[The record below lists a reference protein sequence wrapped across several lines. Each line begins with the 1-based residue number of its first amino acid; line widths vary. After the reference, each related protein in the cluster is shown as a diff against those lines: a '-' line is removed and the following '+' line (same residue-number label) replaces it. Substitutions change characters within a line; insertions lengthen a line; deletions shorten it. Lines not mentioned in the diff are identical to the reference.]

1 MPLTVVVGGQ
11 YGSEGKGKVT
21 SYLALR
27 DDVDIVIRCGG
38 PNSGHTVD
46 FKGQRYELRSLPAGF
61 INQRSRLLLATGSLI
76 NPEILLTE
84 IKVAGIDPKRVGV
97 DRHAGAISASE
108 GEEERKLYLGD
119 RLGSTLSGT
128 GIGVANRVLRSPDFK
143 LAKDIPELQGFL
155 TDVSA
160 EVNSTLDKGGKV
172 IIEGTQGFGLSVYHS
187 PHYPYAT
194 SRDTTA
200 SGFLSEVGVSP
211 RLVTDIVMAIRTY
224 PIRVAGSSGP
234 LSNEITW
241 EEVRRRS
248 GYPTDI
254 REFTTTTKKL
264 RRVGL
269 FDLDLVKRAASVNRP
284 TQIALHGADYL
295 SHLNKGLRSYD
306 LLQCETRGFVEQLE
320 RALCTRVS
328 LIGTGP
334 ANEEFI
340 DRVRTHQDQLDMS
353 SFGNIRVPQG

>member
-27 DDVDIVIRCGG
+27 DNVDIVVRCGG
-38 PNSGHTVD
+38 PNSGHTVEV
-46 FKGQRYELRSLPAGF
+46 GEQRYELRLLPCGF
-61 INQRSRLLLATGSLI
+61 INPNTRLLLAAGSLI
-76 NPEILLTE
+76 NAEILLTE
-84 IKVAGIDPKRVGV
+84 IKAAGVDLRRVGV
-97 DRHAGAISASE
+97 DRNAGIIS
-108 GEEERKLYLGD
+108 GDYGDEEARLLLRD

-128 GIGVANRVLRSPDFK
+128 GIAVAYRVLRRVDFK
-143 LAKDIPELQGFL
+143 LAKDIPELQPFL

-160 EVNSTLDKGGKV
+160 EVNAVLDKGGKV
-172 IIEGTQGFGLSVYHS
+172 LIEGTQGFGLSVYHS

-211 RLVTDIVMAIRTY
+211 RLVTDIVMAVRTY
-224 PIRVAGSSGP
+224 PIRVAGNSGH
-234 LSNEITW
+234 LENEITW

-248 GYPTDI
+248 GYPTDV

-269 FDLDLVKRAASVNRP
+269 FNLELVQRAAMVNRP

-295 SHLNKGLRSYD
+295 SYSNKSVRSIGELGKRSMD
-306 LLQCETRGFVEQLE
+306 FIEGIVQS
-320 RALCTRVS
+320 LCIPVT

-334 ANEEFI
+334 ANEELI
-340 DRVRTHQDQLDMS
+340 DCTVGFRNV
-353 SFGNIRVPQG
+353 

>member
-1 MPLTVVVGGQ
+1 MPLTVIVGGQ

-27 DDVDIVIRCGG
+27 DNVDVVVRCGG

-46 FKGQRYELRSLPAGF
+46 VNGERYELRSLPSGF
-61 INQRSRLLLATGSLI
+61 INPGTRLLLAAGCLI

-84 IKVAGIDPKRVGV
+84 IKSTGIDPKRVGV
-97 DRHAGAISASE
+97 DRHAGIISPSE
-108 GEEERKLYLGD
+108 GEEEGKLRLRD

-128 GIGVANRVLRSPDFK
+128 GIGVSNRVLRNPDFK
-143 LAKDIPELQGFL
+143 LAKDIPELREYL

-160 EVNSTLDKGGKV
+160 EVNAVLDKSGKV
-172 IIEGTQGFGLSVYHS
+172 LVEGTQGFGLSVYHS

-211 RLVTDIVMAIRTY
+211 CLVTGIVMAVRTY
-224 PIRVAGSSGP
+224 PIRVAGNSGP
-234 LSNEITW
+234 LRDEITW

-269 FDLDLVKRAASVNRP
+269 FDLELVQRAALVNRP
-284 TQIALHGADYL
+284 TQVALHGADYL
-295 SHLNKGLRSYD
+295 SYLNKSVSSFND
-306 LLQCETRGFVEQLE
+306 LEPGSTSFIEALE
-320 RALCTRVS
+320 RELGAPVVF
-328 LIGTGP
+328 IGTGP
-334 ANEEFI
+334 ANEESI
-340 DRVRTHQDQLDMS
+340 DRIGH
-353 SFGNIRVPQG
+353 

>member
-11 YGSEGKGKVT
+11 FGSEGKGKVT

-27 DDVDIVIRCGG
+27 DNVDVVVRCGG

-46 FKGQRYELRSLPAGF
+46 VDGQRYELRSLPAGF
-61 INQRSRLLLATGSLI
+61 INPGTRLLLAAGCLI

-84 IKVAGIDPKRVGV
+84 IKNTGINPRRVGV
-97 DRHAGAISASE
+97 DRHAGIISPIE
-108 GEEERKLYLGD
+108 GEEEEKLHLRD

-128 GIGVANRVLRSPDFK
+128 GIGVANRVLRSPHFK
-143 LAKDIPELQGFL
+143 LAKDMPGLQEYL
-155 TDVSA
+155 TDVSG
-160 EVNSTLDKGGKV
+160 EVNAALDKGGKV
-172 IIEGTQGFGLSVYHS
+172 LIEGTQGFGLSLYHS
-187 PHYPYAT
+187 PHYPHAT

-211 RLVTDIVMAIRTY
+211 RLVTDIVMAVRTY
-224 PIRVAGSSGP
+224 PIRVAGNSGP
-234 LSNEITW
+234 LPNEITW

-269 FDLDLVKRAASVNRP
+269 FDLELVRRAAMVNKP

-295 SHLNKGLRSYD
+295 SFENKSVRNNSELEEHAEYFIA
-306 LLQCETRGFVEQLE
+306 CLE
-320 RALCTRVS
+320 RALTVEVCLV
-328 LIGTGP
+328 GTGP
-334 ANEEFI
+334 ANQEII
-340 DRVRTHQDQLDMS
+340 DKTC
-353 SFGNIRVPQG
+353 

>member
-1 MPLTVVVGGQ
+1 MPLTVIVGGQ

-27 DDVDIVIRCGG
+27 DNVDIVVRCGG

-46 FKGQRYELRSLPAGF
+46 FGGQRHELRSLPAGF
-61 INQRSRLLLATGSLI
+61 LNQRTRLLLAAGSLI

-84 IKVAGIDPKRVGV
+84 IKMVGIDVRRVGI
-97 DRHAGAISASE
+97 DRHAGIISSHD
-108 GEEERKLYLGD
+108 GQEEAKLHLRD

-128 GIGVANRVLRSPDFK
+128 GVVVANRALRKSEFK
-143 LAKDIPELQGFL
+143 LAKDVPELQRYL

-160 EVNSTLDKGGKV
+160 EVNTVLDKGGNV
-172 IIEGTQGFGLSVYHS
+172 IIEGTQGYGLSVYHS

-200 SGFLSEVGVSP
+200 GGFLSEVGVSP
-211 RLVTDIVMAIRTY
+211 RLVTDIIMAVRTY
-224 PIRVAGSSGP
+224 PIRVAGNSGP
-234 LSNEITW
+234 LPNEITW
-241 EEVRRRS
+241 EDVRERS

-269 FDLDLVKRAASVNRP
+269 FDLALVQKAAIVNRP

-295 SHLNKGLRSYD
+295 SYVNKSVHSYQKLD
-306 LLQCETRGFVEQLE
+306 GATIAFIEELEETIHVPV
-320 RALCTRVS
+320 TT
-328 LIGTGP
+328 IGTGP
-334 ANEEFI
+334 ANEELI
-340 DRVRTHQDQLDMS
+340 AR
-353 SFGNIRVPQG
+353 

>member
-1 MPLTVVVGGQ
+1 MPLTVIVGGQ
-11 YGSEGKGKVT
+11 FGSEGKGKVT
-21 SYLALR
+21 SHLALR
-27 DDVDIVIRCGG
+27 DNVDIVVRCGG

-46 FKGQRYELRSLPAGF
+46 VAGQRYELRSLPAGF
-61 INQRSRLLLATGSLI
+61 INPGARLLLAAGCLI

-84 IKVAGIDPKRVGV
+84 IKSTGTDPRRVGV
-97 DRHAGAISASE
+97 DRHAGIISPSE
-108 GEEERKLYLGD
+108 GEEEAGLQLRN

-128 GIGVANRVLRSPDFK
+128 GMGVANRVLRKPDFR
-143 LAKDIPELQGFL
+143 LAKDVPELQEFL
-155 TDVSA
+155 TDVSD
-160 EVNSTLDKGGKV
+160 EVNEAVNKSGKV
-172 IIEGTQGFGLSVYHS
+172 LVEGTQGFGLSVYHS

-211 RLVTDIVMAIRTY
+211 RLVTDIVMAIRTF
-224 PIRVAGSSGP
+224 PIRVAGNSGP
-234 LSNEITW
+234 LKDEITW
-241 EEVRRRS
+241 EEVRKRS

-269 FDLDLVKRAASVNRP
+269 FDIELVQRAALVNRP

-295 SHLNKGLRSYD
+295 SWQNKSLQDHQGLTPDARA
-306 LLQCETRGFVEQLE
+306 FVERLKH
-320 RALCTRVS
+320 AVGTSVT

-334 ANEEFI
+334 ANEELI
-340 DRVRTHQDQLDMS
+340 HLL
-353 SFGNIRVPQG
+353 

>member
-27 DDVDIVIRCGG
+27 DNVDIVVRCGG

-46 FKGQRYELRSLPAGF
+46 VGGQRYELRSLPAGF
-61 INQRSRLLLATGSLI
+61 INRGTRLLLATGSLI

-84 IKVAGIDPKRVGV
+84 IKVAGIDPQRVGV
-97 DRHAGAISASE
+97 DRHAGIISASD
-108 GEEERKLYLGD
+108 GEEEGKLFMRD

-128 GIGVANRVLRSPDFK
+128 GIAVANRVLRKPGFK
-143 LAKDIPELQGFL
+143 LAKDVPELQDFL

-160 EVNSTLDKGGKV
+160 EVNNALDKGGKV

-211 RLVTDIVMAIRTY
+211 RMVTDIIMAIRTY
-224 PIRVAGSSGP
+224 PIRVAGNSGP
-234 LSNEITW
+234 LANEITW
-241 EEVRRRS
+241 EEVRKRS

-254 REFTTTTKKL
+254 GELTTTTKKL

-269 FDLDLVKRAASVNRP
+269 FDHSLVQRAASINRP
-284 TQIALHGADYL
+284 TQLALHGADYL
-295 SHLNKGLRSYD
+295 SHLNKGLQTYD
-306 LLQCETRGFVEQLE
+306 PLQCETRGFIEQLE
-320 RALCTRVS
+320 RVLCAQVS

-334 ANEEFI
+334 ANEELI
-340 DRVRTHQDQLDMS
+340 DRAGT
-353 SFGNIRVPQG
+353 P

>member
-27 DDVDIVIRCGG
+27 DDVDIVVRCGG

-46 FKGQRYELRSLPAGF
+46 FGGQRFELRSLPAGF
-61 INQRSRLLLATGSLI
+61 INQRTRLLLAAGSLI

-84 IKVAGIDPKRVGV
+84 IKVASVDPRRVGV
-97 DRHAGAISASE
+97 DRNAGIISSIE
-108 GEEERKLYLGD
+108 GEEETKLHLRD

-128 GIGVANRVLRSPDFK
+128 GIGVANRALRKPEFK
-143 LAKDIPELQGFL
+143 QAKDIPELQSFL

-160 EVNSTLDKGGKV
+160 EVNDALDKGGKV

-187 PHYPYAT
+187 PHYPFAT

-211 RLVTDIVMAIRTY
+211 RLVTDIIMAIRTY
-224 PIRVAGSSGP
+224 PIRVAGNSGP
-234 LSNEITW
+234 LPDEITW

-254 REFTTTTKKL
+254 REYTTTTKKL
-264 RRVGL
+264 RRIGL
-269 FDLDLVKRAASVNRP
+269 FDSEIVRRATLINRP
-284 TQIALHGADYL
+284 TQLALHGADYL
-295 SHLNKGLRSYD
+295 SYCNKSIKSYER
-306 LLQCETRGFVEQLE
+306 LTEETKFFIAELGSKLGI
-320 RALCTRVS
+320 TVS
-328 LIGTGP
+328 MIGTGP
-334 ANEEFI
+334 ANEEI
-340 DRVRTHQDQLDMS
+340 VDR
-353 SFGNIRVPQG
+353 IRK

>member
-1 MPLTVVVGGQ
+1 MPLSVVVGGQ
-11 YGSEGKGKVT
+11 YGSEGKGKIT
-21 SYLALR
+21 SHLALR
-27 DDVDIVIRCGG
+27 DDVDIVVRCGG

-46 FKGQRYELRSLPAGF
+46 FGGQRHELRSLPAGF
-61 INQRSRLLLATGSLI
+61 LNQQTRLLLATGSAI

-84 IKVAGIDPKRVGV
+84 IKIAGIDPKRVGV
-97 DRHAGAISASE
+97 DRHAGIISSSD
-108 GEEERKLYLGD
+108 GEEESKLLLRD

-128 GIGVANRVLRSPDFK
+128 GAVVANRALRKSEFK
-143 LAKDIPELQGFL
+143 LAKDVPELRSFL

-160 EVNSTLDKGGKV
+160 EVNATLDKGGKV

-211 RLVTDIVMAIRTY
+211 RLVTEIVMAIRTY
-224 PIRVAGSSGP
+224 PIRVAGNSGP
-234 LSNEITW
+234 LENEITW

-269 FDLDLVKRAASVNRP
+269 FNLALVQKAATVNRP

-295 SHLNKGLRSYD
+295 SYRNKSVRSFHE
-306 LLQCETRGFVEQLE
+306 LEEGTRAFIEMLEQNLD
-320 RALCTRVS
+320 VPVG
-328 LIGTGP
+328 LIGAGP
-334 ANEEFI
+334 ANEELV
-340 DRVRTHQDQLDMS
+340 DRT
-353 SFGNIRVPQG
+353 

>member
-1 MPLTVVVGGQ
+1 MPFTVIVGGQ
-11 YGSEGKGKVT
+11 FGSEGKGKVT
-21 SYLALR
+21 SHLALR
-27 DDVDIVIRCGG
+27 DNVDIVVRCGG

-46 FKGQRYELRSLPAGF
+46 VNGQRYELRSLPAGF
-61 INQRSRLLLATGSLI
+61 INPGTRLLLAAGCLI

-84 IKVAGIDPKRVGV
+84 IKGTGTDPSRVGI
-97 DRHAGAISASE
+97 DRHAGIISPSE
-108 GEEERKLYLGD
+108 GEEEAELRLRD

-128 GIGVANRVLRSPDFK
+128 GIGVANRVLRKPDFK
-143 LAKDIPELQGFL
+143 LAKDVPELQKFL

-160 EVNSTLDKGGKV
+160 EVNEAVDKNGKV
-172 IIEGTQGFGLSVYHS
+172 LIEGTQGFGLSVYHS

-211 RLVTDIVMAIRTY
+211 RLVTDIIMAIRTF
-224 PIRVAGSSGP
+224 PIRVAGNSGP
-234 LSNEITW
+234 LKDEITW
-241 EEVRRRS
+241 EELRERS

-269 FDLDLVKRAASVNRP
+269 FDLELVRRAALVNRP
-284 TQIALHGADYL
+284 TQIALHGMDYL
-295 SHLNKGLRSYD
+295 SWHNKSLRDYQGLTPEARS
-306 LLQCETRGFVEQLE
+306 FVDSLE
-320 RALCTRVS
+320 LSLGESVT

-334 ANEEFI
+334 ANEELI
-340 DRVRTHQDQLDMS
+340 HLS
-353 SFGNIRVPQG
+353 

>member
-1 MPLTVVVGGQ
+1 MPLTVIVGGQ
-11 YGSEGKGKVT
+11 FGSEGKGKVT
-21 SYLALR
+21 SHLALR
-27 DDVDIVIRCGG
+27 DNVDIVVRCGG

-46 FKGQRYELRSLPAGF
+46 VAGQRYELRSLPVGF
-61 INQRSRLLLATGSLI
+61 INPGARLLLAAGCLI

-84 IKVAGIDPKRVGV
+84 IKSTGTDPRRVGV
-97 DRHAGAISASE
+97 DHHAGIISPSE
-108 GEEERKLYLGD
+108 GEEEAELRLRD

-128 GIGVANRVLRSPDFK
+128 GIGVANRVLRKSDFK
-143 LAKDIPELQGFL
+143 LAKDVPELREFL

-160 EVNSTLDKGGKV
+160 EVNEAVDKNGKV
-172 IIEGTQGFGLSVYHS
+172 LIEGTQGFGLSVYHS

-211 RLVTDIVMAIRTY
+211 RLVTDVIMAIRTF
-224 PIRVAGSSGP
+224 PIRVAGNSGP
-234 LSNEITW
+234 LKNEITW
-241 EEVRRRS
+241 EEVRERS

-269 FDLDLVKRAASVNRP
+269 FDLELVQRAALLNRP
-284 TQIALHGADYL
+284 TKIALHGADYL
-295 SHLNKGLRSYD
+295 SWHNKSLRDYQGLTPDAKS
-306 LLQCETRGFVEQLE
+306 FVESLK
-320 RALCTRVS
+320 LSLGKPIT

-334 ANEEFI
+334 ANEELI
-340 DRVRTHQDQLDMS
+340 NPL
-353 SFGNIRVPQG
+353 

>member
-1 MPLTVVVGGQ
+1 MPLTVIVGGQ
-11 YGSEGKGKVT
+11 FGSEGKGKVT
-21 SYLALR
+21 SHLALR
-27 DDVDIVIRCGG
+27 DNVDIVVRCGG

-46 FKGQRYELRSLPAGF
+46 VAGERYELRSLPAGF
-61 INQRSRLLLATGSLI
+61 INPGTRLLLAAGCLI

-84 IKVAGIDPKRVGV
+84 IKSTGTDPRRVGV
-97 DRHAGAISASE
+97 DRHAGIISPSE
-108 GEEERKLYLGD
+108 GEEEAELRLRD

-128 GIGVANRVLRSPDFK
+128 GIGVANRVLRKSDFK
-143 LAKDIPELQGFL
+143 LAKDVPELKQYL

-160 EVNSTLDKGGKV
+160 EVNEAVDKNGKV
-172 IIEGTQGFGLSVYHS
+172 LIEGTQGFGLSVYHS

-211 RLVTDIVMAIRTY
+211 RLVTDIIMAIRTF
-224 PIRVAGSSGP
+224 PIRVAGNSGP
-234 LSNEITW
+234 LKDEITW

-269 FDLDLVKRAASVNRP
+269 FDLELVRRAALVNRP
-284 TQIALHGADYL
+284 TQIALHGVDYL
-295 SHLNKGLRSYD
+295 SFGNKSVHHYNELDESARVFVTD
-306 LLQCETRGFVEQLE
+306 LAKTLSVP
-320 RALCTRVS
+320 VIH
-328 LIGTGP
+328 IGTGP
-334 ANEEFI
+334 SNEEFM
-340 DRVRTHQDQLDMS
+340 DRQNQ
-353 SFGNIRVPQG
+353 I

>member
-11 YGSEGKGKVT
+11 FGSEGKGKVT

-27 DDVDIVIRCGG
+27 DRVDIVVRCGG

-46 FKGQRYELRSLPAGF
+46 VDGQRYELRLLPCGF
-61 INQRSRLLLATGSLI
+61 LNPNTRLLLAAGSLI
-76 NPEILLTE
+76 APDILLAE
-84 IKVAGIDPKRVGV
+84 IKAAGIDASRVGV
-97 DRHAGAISASE
+97 DRNAGIISGDYA
-108 GEEERKLYLGD
+108 EEEKKLLLRD

-128 GIGVANRVLRSPDFK
+128 GIAVAYRVLRKPDFK
-143 LAKDIPELQGFL
+143 LAKDIPELKPFL

-160 EVNSTLDKGGKV
+160 EVNGVLDKGGKV

-211 RLVTDIVMAIRTY
+211 RLVTDIVMAVRTY

-234 LSNEITW
+234 LLNEVTW

-269 FDLDLVKRAASVNRP
+269 FDLELVRRAVMVNRP

-295 SHLNKGLRSYD
+295 SYLNKSVRTHEELDHLTRSFITD
-306 LLQCETRGFVEQLE
+306 LENATGVP
-320 RALCTRVS
+320 VS
-328 LIGTGP
+328 ITGTGP
-334 ANEEFI
+334 ANEELI
-340 DRVRTHQDQLDMS
+340 DR
-353 SFGNIRVPQG
+353 GNHFHGAS

>member
-27 DDVDIVIRCGG
+27 DDVDLVVRCGG

-46 FKGQRYELRSLPAGF
+46 FRGQRYELRSLPAGF
-61 INQRSRLLLATGSLI
+61 INEKTRLLLAAGSLI

-84 IKVAGIDPKRVGV
+84 IKETRIDPRRVGV
-97 DRHAGAISASE
+97 DRHAGIISSSY
-108 GEEERKLYLGD
+108 GEEETRLHLRD

-128 GIGVANRVLRSPDFK
+128 GMAVANRALRVPEFI
-143 LAKDIPELQGFL
+143 LAQDVPGLKGFL

-160 EVNSTLDKGGKV
+160 EVNDVIDKGGKV

-211 RLVTDIVMAIRTY
+211 RLVTDIIMAVRTY
-224 PIRVAGSSGP
+224 PIRVAGNSGP
-234 LSNEITW
+234 LPDEISW
-241 EEVRRRS
+241 EEVKRRS
-248 GYPTDI
+248 GYPTDVK
-254 REFTTTTKKL
+254 EYTTTTKRL
-264 RRVGL
+264 RKVAVFNPEIVMKATL
-269 FDLDLVKRAASVNRP
+269 CNRP

-295 SHLNKGLRSYD
+295 SYQNKSITTYRD
-306 LLQCETRGFVEQLE
+306 LTDDSKSFIKALE
-320 RALCTRVS
+320 SALDVFIS
-328 LIGTGP
+328 IIGTGP
-334 ANEEFI
+334 ANEEII
-340 DRVRTHQDQLDMS
+340 DLS
-353 SFGNIRVPQG
+353 K

>member
-21 SYLALR
+21 SYLTLR
-27 DDVDIVIRCGG
+27 DDVDVVVRCGG

-46 FKGQRYELRSLPAGF
+46 FKGQRYELRSLPCGF
-61 INQRSRLLLATGSLI
+61 LNPRTRLLLAAGCLI

-84 IKVAGIDPKRVGV
+84 IKATGIDPRRIGV
-97 DRHAGAISASE
+97 DRHAGIVSASD
-108 GEEERKLYLGD
+108 GEEEKKLLMRD

-128 GIGVANRVLRSPDFK
+128 GIGVANRALRKPGFK
-143 LAKDIPELQGFL
+143 LAKDIREFQAFL
-155 TDVSA
+155 TDVST
-160 EVNSTLDKGGKV
+160 EVNSVLDKGGKV

-211 RLVTDIVMAIRTY
+211 RLVTGIVMAIRSY
-224 PIRVAGSSGP
+224 PIRVAGNSGP
-234 LSNEITW
+234 LSNEISW
-241 EEVRRRS
+241 EEVRKRS

-254 REFTTTTKKL
+254 REFTTTTRKL

-269 FDLDLVKRAASVNRP
+269 FDLDLAQKAANANRP
-284 TQIALHGADYL
+284 TQIALHGADYI
-295 SHLNKGLRSYD
+295 SYRNKGLQSYD
-306 LLQCETRGFVEQLE
+306 LLQHETHAFIERLE
-320 RALCTRVS
+320 HTLSARVS
-328 LIGTGP
+328 FIGTGP
-334 ANEEFI
+334 ANEELI
-340 DRVRTHQDQLDMS
+340 DGVGTL
-353 SFGNIRVPQG
+353 